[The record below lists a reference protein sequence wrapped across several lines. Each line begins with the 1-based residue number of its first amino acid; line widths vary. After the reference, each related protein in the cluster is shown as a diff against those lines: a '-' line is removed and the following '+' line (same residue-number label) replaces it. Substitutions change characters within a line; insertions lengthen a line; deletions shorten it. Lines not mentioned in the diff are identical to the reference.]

1 MARLTDK
8 QRREVI
14 GFLEAGQEI
23 PDDFKHVLFP
33 AERREHELVYAGK
46 EREEDIIANTWGVP
60 LQAVKTFNLPPT
72 GSPRV
77 WSNRLIFG
85 NNLQVMKRL
94 LDDPQ
99 VKGRVRLVYIDPPFA
114 TRQEFRGSQDQ
125 KAYQDKIA
133 GAEFIEFLRKRLVL
147 IRELLADDGTVYIHL
162 DQRKSH
168 YIKVVADEVFADG
181 AFRNEII
188 WRNTN
193 AHNKLDTFGKIH
205 QTLLM
210 YTRSGRLYFN
220 KEYRPLFRKYVE
232 KHYRHGESRDTRW
245 SDPTGDGTRSGE
257 SGREW
262 LGYDPTRAGRHW
274 AIPNFVYD
282 MIDEDIS
289 EMTVLQKLDYLL
301 KAGLI
306 ERPKEHGGQ
315 PQFRRPVSQSR
326 GNALQD
332 IWAYQP
338 YTEGIYYRGKE
349 ALDQDVSWAY
359 GDNEGLDYPTQKP
372 EGLLARIIRSSSGK
386 DDLVLDAFAGS
397 GTTLAVAEKLGR
409 RWIGIDSSKFAI
421 YTMQRRLLRL
431 RRGIGNTG
439 PELKAEPFT
448 LCNAGLYDIARMS
461 ELPWND
467 YRLFALQLFQIRDR
481 RHTLAGL
488 ALDGYRGD
496 ADVLVFDFKQDG
508 DVVVDE
514 EYVKE
519 LHRHVGSKARREFYI
534 VAPAARVTFL
544 EDYIDMADTRYY
556 ILRIPYSII
565 DELHDR
571 PFEQIRQPVG
581 ASEINSTVD
590 AVGFDFIV
598 PPEVEA
604 EYCRGKRG
612 AELFEDAVVH
622 IRKFASVSMTRKPR
636 KYKNFE
642 TLAMVMVDYDYRG
655 NGDGAFD
662 LDEVFF
668 REQIE
673 RQGWQLRLDLAR
685 FGKRI
690 MIIYLDIFG
699 NELREV
705 KSPSDFGLRSSSTA
719 KAGGR

>member
-1 MARLTDK
+1 
-8 QRREVI
+8 
-14 GFLEAGQEI
+14 
-23 PDDFKHVLFP
+23 
-33 AERREHELVYAGK
+33 
-46 EREEDIIANTWGVP
+46 
-60 LQAVKTFNLPPT
+60 
-72 GSPRV
+72 
-77 WSNRLIFG
+77 
-85 NNLQVMKRL
+85 
-94 LDDPQ
+94 
-99 VKGRVRLVYIDPPFA
+99 
-114 TRQEFRGSQDQ
+114 
-125 KAYQDKIA
+125 
-133 GAEFIEFLRKRLVL
+133 
-147 IRELLADDGTVYIHL
+147 
-162 DQRKSH
+162 
-168 YIKVVADEVFADG
+168 
-181 AFRNEII
+181 
-188 WRNTN
+188 
-193 AHNKLDTFGKIH
+193 
-205 QTLLM
+205 
-210 YTRSGRLYFN
+210 
-220 KEYRPLFRKYVE
+220 
-232 KHYRHGESRDTRW
+232 
-245 SDPTGDGTRSGE
+245 
-257 SGREW
+257 
-262 LGYDPTRAGRHW
+262 
-274 AIPNFVYD
+274 
-282 MIDEDIS
+282 
-289 EMTVLQKLDYLL
+289 
-301 KAGLI
+301 
-306 ERPKEHGGQ
+306 
-315 PQFRRPVSQSR
+315 
-326 GNALQD
+326 
-332 IWAYQP
+332 
-338 YTEGIYYRGKE
+338 
-349 ALDQDVSWAY
+349 
-359 GDNEGLDYPTQKP
+359 
-372 EGLLARIIRSSSGK
+372 
-386 DDLVLDAFAGS
+386 
-397 GTTLAVAEKLGR
+397 
-409 RWIGIDSSKFAI
+409 
-421 YTMQRRLLRL
+421 
-431 RRGIGNTG
+431 
-439 PELKAEPFT
+439 
-448 LCNAGLYDIARMS
+448 
-461 ELPWND
+461 
-467 YRLFALQLFQIRDR
+467 
-481 RHTLAGL
+481 
-488 ALDGYRGD
+488 
-496 ADVLVFDFKQDG
+496 
-508 DVVVDE
+508 VVDE